1 MIDLWLR
8 SARVSSSSNIL
19 FSSPQSGQNTPV
31 MLHPRYLV
39 RASRRDCLHILT
51 CPLSTQKIRMSCV
64 LLLSLDTTAPSF
76 PIYMD
81 SESLAEVVV
90 CRERT
95 MTLWILFTFFAHLF
109 GDPFVEVFFPS
120 LLNSISPEQQIRMK
134 RKRISFDSLPII
146 FVPINGLA
154 YIVVTRVCTCL
165 YRELDTRTSSG
176 WPLHLNTQDAVLI
189 VWVLRTL
196 RGLWR
201 FQIRQFITRLTSQNP
216 LPSVGSAASLV
227 LFGNPRRSTPPS
239 WLMSKI

>member
-1 MIDLWLR
+1 MRELRKDIHMLPVNIRRKESLYMMIPRRPSPTISAQLRLVCSKSVRRRLRTNMIDLWLR

-95 MTLWILFTFFAHLF
+95 MTL
-109 GDPFVEVFFPS
+109 
-120 LLNSISPEQQIRMK
+120 
-134 RKRISFDSLPII
+134 
-146 FVPINGLA
+146 
-154 YIVVTRVCTCL
+154 
-165 YRELDTRTSSG
+165 
-176 WPLHLNTQDAVLI
+176 
-189 VWVLRTL
+189 
-196 RGLWR
+196 
-201 FQIRQFITRLTSQNP
+201 
-216 LPSVGSAASLV
+216 
-227 LFGNPRRSTPPS
+227 
-239 WLMSKI
+239 